1 MRTALNESGRLIDF
15 MNDARLSHR
24 IKIENFLLVEAGIR
38 PCSQTTLPFDL
49 PDASE
54 MGAAIDRRIYP
65 LMGQIRSI
73 ADPAWRLKAIE
84 RVKEEMRT
92 AFKDIVESSDQYSA
106 LERWGEAFNL
116 RILSYQVR
124 PTVQDLYLMKDK
136 EVESRLRRLMK
147 QRNRLRDAVR
157 RIKQPGID
165 RIRFA
170 YPEEFLGSWLSE
182 MGELLGYPRCCVE
195 RYATERE
202 GGSSVEE
209 RAARQIEEAD
219 AQSPIDSFA
228 YFVGYFFPC
237 SPRCTSAISRGRECY
252 DLLSNL
258 DSRIGEQYKVLVAG
272 NLETVRKQPFIIDEF
287 RARVAGTSAL

>member
-182 MGELLGYPRCCVE
+182 MGELLHAGEAQYEIRDGHLRTEIEGTPFDVTVYE
-195 RYATERE
+195 LGDRYVAAPSK
-202 GGSSVEE
+202 GG
-209 RAARQIEEAD
+209 R
-219 AQSPIDSFA
+219 SPPLAS
-228 YFVGYFFPC
+228 
-237 SPRCTSAISRGRECY
+237 GRTLCH
-252 DLLSNL
+252 L
-258 DSRIGEQYKVLVAG
+258 DY
-272 NLETVRKQPFIIDEF
+272 LEV
-287 RARVAGTSAL
+287 S